1 MTVLKTTIS
10 ENKPRE
16 IHYRNYKKFDSLKFN
31 ADLKNAFANEKIES
45 CIKFDEICMKVLH
58 RHAKQGNKEPII
70 HHISSYISKML
81 RKTIVRRSYL
91 EKK

>member
-31 ADLKNAFANEKIES
+31 VDLKNAFAHEKIES
-45 CIKFDEICMKVLH
+45 CIKFDEVFMKVLH
-58 RHAKQGNKEPII
+58 RHAKQGNEKSQSFII
-70 HHISSYISKML
+70 YHHI
-81 RKTIVRRSYL
+81 YL
-91 EKK
+91 KR